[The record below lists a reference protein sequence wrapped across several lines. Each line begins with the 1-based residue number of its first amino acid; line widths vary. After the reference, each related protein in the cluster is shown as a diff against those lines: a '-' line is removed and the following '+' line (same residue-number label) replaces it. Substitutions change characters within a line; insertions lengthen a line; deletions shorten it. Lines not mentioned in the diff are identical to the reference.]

1 MKITLNEAAAQLA
14 AHDRILV
21 LSHQSPDGD
30 TLGSAGALCLG
41 LAKLGKQA
49 RFVCSD
55 PIPPKYDYMI
65 SAVPAPDFEP
75 EYIVAVDIADRKLLG
90 KKLDTECPRIDL
102 CIDHH
107 GSNTQYAAL
116 CYVDSAAAAT
126 CEIIFRLLG
135 LLNIPIGK
143 DIAQCLFTGISTD
156 TGCFRYANT
165 TPETM
170 RIAAELM
177 EAGAEASEIN
187 RQMFEIKTRSR
198 MELERMALDRM
209 EYAFGGKCAMIVIS
223 MEMIARSG
231 ATEGDLEGLAPLPR
245 NVEGVRVGLTLREK
259 APGVYKVSV
268 RTGIHVNAS
277 HLCARLGGGGHPQAS
292 GCMLQGELGEV
303 KEKLLAVVEQFLTGQ
318 AV

>member
-14 AHDRILV
+14 AHDRILI

-49 RFVCSD
+49 RFACSD
-55 PIPPKYDYMI
+55 LIPEKYDYML
-65 SAVPAPDFEP
+65 SAVPAPDFAP
-75 EYIVAVDIADRKLLG
+75 EYIVAVDVADRKLLG
-90 KKLDTECPRIDL
+90 QKLEDEYPRIDL

-107 GSNTQYAAL
+107 GSNTQYAERY
-116 CYVDSAAAAT
+116 YVDPSAAAA
-126 CEIIFRLLG
+126 CEVIFRLLG
-135 LLNIPIGK
+135 LLNVPL
-143 DIAQCLFTGISTD
+143 DQAIAQCLFTGISTD

-165 TPETM
+165 TPQTM

-177 EAGAEASEIN
+177 EAGAQAAEIN
-187 RQMFEIKTRSR
+187 RRMFEIKTRSR

-209 EYAFGGKCAMIVIS
+209 EYAFDGKCAMIVIS
-223 MEMIARSG
+223 LDMIAQSG

-245 NVEGVRVGLTLREK
+245 NVEGVRIGLTLREK
-259 APGVYKVSV
+259 TPGVYKISV
-268 RTGIHVNAS
+268 RTGVHVNAS
-277 HLCARLGGGGHPQAS
+277 HLCAQLGGGGHPQAS

-303 KEKLLAVVEQFLTGQ
+303 KQKLLTVVERFLTGQ